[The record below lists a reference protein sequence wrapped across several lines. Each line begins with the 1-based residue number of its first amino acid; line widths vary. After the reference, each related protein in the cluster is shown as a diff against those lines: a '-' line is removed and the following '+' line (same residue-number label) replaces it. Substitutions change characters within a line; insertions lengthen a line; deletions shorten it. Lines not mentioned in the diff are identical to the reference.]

1 MTEPRPDTDMS
12 HDVANELMEQVGVRV
27 RRARTAKS
35 LSRRELSEIA
45 DVSPRYIAQM
55 EAGQG
60 NISIV
65 LLSRVAHALEI
76 GIEWLLWPEDPWFSP
91 VKDIVDRYRVADRQ
105 TRERILRILDDQ
117 DAPNAKASRI
127 CLIGLRGAGKSTLG
141 RLVAKVLDTP
151 FIELNQVIQDLGG
164 MPISEIMALY
174 GPEGY
179 RQFEADALNHIKDTY
194 TSVIVAAAG
203 GVVGETSSFDV
214 ILANFHSIWVKASPK
229 EHMERVLAQG
239 DTRPMAGQPQAMA
252 QLEKILASREASYAK
267 SDYTL
272 DTSKRSLETS
282 CKDLLHIIKTS
293 HLIPAQA
300 NP

>member
-1 MTEPRPDTDMS
+1 MTDKIDDTD
-12 HDVANELMEQVGVRV
+12 HIANELMEQVGLRV

-45 DVSPRYIAQM
+45 NVSPRYIAQM

-65 LLSRVAHALEI
+65 LLSRVATALEI
-76 GIEWLLWPEDPWFSP
+76 GIEWLLWPEDPWFTP
-91 VKDIVDRYRVADRQ
+91 VKDVVDRYRAADRQ
-105 TRERILRILDDQ
+105 TRERVQRILAEQ
-117 DAPNAKASRI
+117 DAPDAKASRI

-141 RLVAKVLDTP
+141 KLAAETLGIP
-151 FIELNQVIQDLGG
+151 FIELNQVIQEIGG

-179 RQFEADALNHIKDTY
+179 RQFEADALNQIKDTHA
-194 TSVIVAAAG
+194 SVIVAAAG
-203 GVVGETSSFDV
+203 GVVGETASFDV
-214 ILANFHSIWVKASPK
+214 ILTHFNSIWLKATPR

-252 QLEKILASREASYAK
+252 QLEKILASRESAYAK
-267 SDYTL
+267 SDYVL
-272 DTSKRSLETS
+272 DTSKRSLDTS
-282 CKDLLHIIKTS
+282 HQDLLKIIATAN
-293 HLIPAQA
+293 LIQP
-300 NP
+300 